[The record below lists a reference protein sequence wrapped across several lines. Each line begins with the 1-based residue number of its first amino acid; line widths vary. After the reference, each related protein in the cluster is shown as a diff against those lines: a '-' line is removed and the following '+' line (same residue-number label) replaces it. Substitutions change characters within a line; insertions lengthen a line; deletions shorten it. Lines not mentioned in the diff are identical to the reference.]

1 MKWVASAI
9 LSPCSSMDF
18 TKSIHWRG
26 EGPQGFTTFRIQ
38 GLATATRATRL
49 QNSHRCWK
57 TLNPGKMIYTI
68 FFHIDVCVQEGISKQ
83 FKTYIYI
90 YIYLCVIWVWLTAHN
105 SCRLHTV
112 DSCGLCCPIGHGC
125 SRRNNDSGK
134 ANVLTSTTIIT
145 WNQWNRHGP
154 NTTMMAKIILAS
166 IFAQVK
172 DTQKSTSVLI
182 PYTSIPSVSSI
193 NGSG

>member
-1 MKWVASAI
+1 MFVY
-9 LSPCSSMDF
+9 
-18 TKSIHWRG
+18 R
-26 EGPQGFTTFRIQ
+26 RVY
-38 GLATATRATRL
+38 
-49 QNSHRCWK
+49 QNS
-57 TLNPGKMIYTI
+57 
-68 FFHIDVCVQEGISKQ
+68 SKH
-83 FKTYIYI
+83 IYI
-90 YIYLCVIWVWLTAHN
+90 YTYICVCVIWVWLTAHN

-112 DSCGLCCPIGHGC
+112 DSCGLCCPIGHGR

-182 PYTSIPSVSSI
+182 PYYQYPICFINQWFGVRCLSTKFRAKSMFFVSIAW
-193 NGSG
+193 